1 MTQIN
6 ASQRE
11 EMKRLGLG
19 GIQKVQFHADH
30 FPGTWRRS
38 TGSSRVTPATRLSA
52 IPLFTFRL
60 DQITIAFV
68 LRGSEP

>member
-1 MTQIN
+1 MQVKK
-6 ASQRE
+6 E

-19 GIQKVQFHADH
+19 GIQKVQFYADH

-38 TGSSRVTPATRLSA
+38 TGSSRVTPATRLST
-52 IPLFTFRL
+52 IPLFSFRL
-60 DQITIAFV
+60 DQIMIAF